1 MAGALPP
8 RLSLLQAAARLPSP
22 RGQVLWIPPK
32 KGIRSSRSPKNQD
45 GDKQVAGLAAVPAA
59 GLAGEAGRREL
70 GKGRGLQQA
79 RGLERAFAAGEK
91 GSVVACQEAGE
102 AQSRLCSEG
111 SRRWGAGAAHILA
124 AVMLLQ
130 RGGCKWP

>member
-1 MAGALPP
+1 M
-8 RLSLLQAAARLPSP
+8 
-22 RGQVLWIPPK
+22 
-32 KGIRSSRSPKNQD
+32 
-45 GDKQVAGLAAVPAA
+45 A